1 MSRKFPDFKSDDE
14 ADAWLQRADLTEYD
28 LSEMKK
34 VRFELARKDASIS
47 LRLPAALLAT
57 LRAEA
62 AKANMPT
69 QRLIR
74 MLIEAQLAQAG
85 AKAKRKTPR
94 KSARPAPR
102 GASGRREGCS
112 RLTRV
117 EQGVTARASKSDR
130 LARCRR
136 ARIGCRGEDVS
147 GAVDWD
153 QARRPNLA
161 ARRVNVDFPSWVVEA
176 LDREARRLGVT
187 RQSLVKLWIAERLGR
202 AA

>member
-14 ADAWLQRADLTEYD
+14 ADAWLQRADLAEYD

-102 GASGRREGCS
+102 VG
-112 RLTRV
+112 
-117 EQGVTARASKSDR
+117 K
-130 LARCRR
+130 
-136 ARIGCRGEDVS
+136 
-147 GAVDWD
+147 
-153 QARRPNLA
+153 
-161 ARRVNVDFPSWVVEA
+161 
-176 LDREARRLGVT
+176 
-187 RQSLVKLWIAERLGR
+187 R